1 MQNIWEIDMAN
12 TLNSN
17 KRNSIS
23 VCMATYNGE
32 KYIEKQLD
40 SILKNLTNE
49 DELIISD
56 DGSTDNTI
64 DILNKYA
71 KKYKQIVLLEGPRKG
86 VIKNFEYA
94 LKYAKKD
101 IIFLSDQDD
110 EWEQDKVEKVIREF
124 NKEKTLVVVHDA
136 CVIDAEGHK
145 ILGSLFE
152 IRKSQPGLIKNLV
165 KNSYVGCCMTVRREL
180 LQVALP
186 FPENIEMHDWWLGL
200 ISDCKN
206 GTVFINEKL
215 IRYRRHENNVSR
227 MKHYPLMKMVD
238 NRICFIKN
246 LIIRLGLKK

>member
-1 MQNIWEIDMAN
+1 MAN

-165 KNSYVGCCMTVRREL
+165 KNSYVGCCMAVRREL

-200 ISDCKN
+200 FSDCRKAS
-206 GTVFINEKL
+206 VFIGDKL
-215 IRYRRHENNVSR
+215 VRYRRHGNNVSG
-227 MKHYPLMKMVD
+227 MKHYPLIRM
-238 NRICFIKN
+238 IKN
-246 LIIRLGLKK
+246 RVVLLFYLTKRLMESN